1 MRLQKLHIQTRF
13 KNIENLEIDFTA
25 KDGLTVLIG
34 NNGSGKSN
42 ILEALSSVFAGLYNA
57 KYSPSFNYFLKY
69 TADGKEVIIVYRF
82 DTQLYTLKVNGVE
95 DNIKPEY
102 LPSRVIANYSGE
114 ESRLWK
120 AYYQPFYD
128 DYIQAIKGATLP
140 NLQLVFI
147 NKYYWDIA
155 LLTLHFYDFSVF
167 TDIRDFC
174 QKEIGITQVNTI
186 SFNFDVAKIATY
198 EQNPVVNFVKSI
210 NPRNEASLTL
220 TLAELKGRLAFI
232 TNEIEFFNYLT
243 AAFMPKDHKLITQIE
258 FNFNQNLTTQSFSE
272 GEKKLILVKLILEV
286 IGDENAL
293 ILLDEP
299 DSHIHISRKQ
309 DLQKLINNY
318 TTRENILTTHSPTL
332 THCFESKHIVML
344 NKNNNNDVGI
354 EQQEKQEIIHQLTD
368 GIWSYQQQN
377 IFLSSNNDILLVEG
391 KTDISI
397 IKEAIKKL
405 DEYKSLENLEF
416 IPTGGAS
423 GLRLFIDKFTAK
435 DNQRIIGVLDKDK
448 AGNDEAN
455 EVLTKAEQS
464 QLKKNGFAKLD
475 KRKNTFVL
483 QLPKLD
489 RISDGQFEIEDY
501 FKTEK
506 LLNIATTL
514 LEGKKVLKDFNLDKK
529 IVKNALNNEMKNYD
543 KQDFEDFRIL
553 LDLIL
558 KIKGDV
564 QAKFPPKLKTA

>member
-13 KNIENLEIDFTA
+13 KNIENLEIDFST
-25 KDGLTVLIG
+25 KNGLTVLIG

-57 KYSPSFNYFLKY
+57 KYSPLFSYFLKY
-69 TADGKEVIIVYRF
+69 TADGKEVIIVYHF

-114 ESRLWK
+114 ESRLWQE
-120 AYYQPFYD
+120 YYQPFYN
-128 DYIQAIKGATLP
+128 DYIQAIKGAALP
-140 NLQLVFI
+140 NLQFVFI

-155 LLTLHFYDFSVF
+155 LLTLHFYDFDAF

-174 QKEIGITQVNTI
+174 QKEIGITKVDTI
-186 SFNFDVAKIATY
+186 SFNFDTTKIGTY
-198 EQNPVVNFVKSI
+198 QQNPVVGFVKAI
-210 NPRNEASLTL
+210 NPTNLASLKL
-220 TLAELKGRLAFI
+220 TLAELKARLAYI
-232 TNEIEFFNYLT
+232 TNEMEFFNYLT
-243 AAFMPKDHKLITQIE
+243 AAFMPKDHKLITQIDL
-258 FNFNQNLTTQSFSE
+258 NFNDNLTTQSFSE

-309 DLQKLINNY
+309 DLQKLIIKY
-318 TTRENILTTHSPTL
+318 KTREKILTTHSPTL
-332 THCFESKHIVML
+332 THCFDSKHIVML
-344 NKNNNNDVGI
+344 SKNNNNDVEI
-354 EQQEKQEIIHQLTD
+354 EQQEKQEIIHHLTD

-377 IFLSSNNDILLVEG
+377 IFLSSDNDILLVEG
-391 KTDISI
+391 KTDIEIITLAI
-397 IKEAIKKL
+397 IKLQDDK
-405 DEYKSLENLEF
+405 YKSLENLEF

-435 DNQRIIGVLDKDK
+435 ANQKIIGILDKDK

-455 EVLTKAEQS
+455 VVLTKAEQL
-464 QLKKNGFAKLD
+464 QINKNGFAKLED
-475 KRKNTFVL
+475 SKNTFVL
-483 QLPKLD
+483 QLPKLESMGD
-489 RISDGQFEIEDY
+489 SQFEIEDY
-501 FKTEK
+501 FGIEK
-506 LLNIATTL
+506 LVSIAITKIKD
-514 LEGKKVLKDFNLDKK
+514 KKMLKDFNMEKK
-529 IVKNALNNEMKNYD
+529 AVKKGLIDEMKSYE
-543 KQDFEDFRIL
+543 KKDFEDFRVL

-558 KIKGDV
+558 KIKAYV
-564 QAKFPPKLKTA
+564 